1 MSRVFRAAARHPD
14 GSTNLYDVADVA
26 DVEDHTRAIE
36 EVRRFAPGARVIV
49 AQVQPRSSDN
59 EVLASSD

>member
-14 GSTNLYDVADVA
+14 GSTNLYDVR
-26 DVEDHTRAIE
+26 DVEDHARAIE
-36 EVRRFAPGARVIV
+36 EVRQFAPDAWVIV

-59 EVLASSD
+59 EVLALSD

>member
-14 GSTNLYDVADVA
+14 GSTNLYDVADV
-26 DVEDHTRAIE
+26 EDHARAIE

-59 EVLASSD
+59 GILALSD